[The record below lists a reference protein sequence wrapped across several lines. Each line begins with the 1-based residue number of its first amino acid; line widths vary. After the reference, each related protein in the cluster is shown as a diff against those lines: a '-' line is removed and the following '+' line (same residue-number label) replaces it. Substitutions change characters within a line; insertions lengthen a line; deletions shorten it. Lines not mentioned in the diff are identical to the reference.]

1 MGFGL
6 QLSVFDLF
14 CVLGYADSMHLKFRV
29 SAYSQDQLKPNKYG
43 NIYYYFIVSIFFF
56 QVPIVA
62 LTATA
67 TPVVRKDIC
76 QSLKLRNASFV
87 CTGFD
92 R

>member
-6 QLSVFDLF
+6 LLSVFDLF

-56 QVPIVA
+56 
-62 LTATA
+62 
-67 TPVVRKDIC
+67 
-76 QSLKLRNASFV
+76 
-87 CTGFD
+87 
-92 R
+92 